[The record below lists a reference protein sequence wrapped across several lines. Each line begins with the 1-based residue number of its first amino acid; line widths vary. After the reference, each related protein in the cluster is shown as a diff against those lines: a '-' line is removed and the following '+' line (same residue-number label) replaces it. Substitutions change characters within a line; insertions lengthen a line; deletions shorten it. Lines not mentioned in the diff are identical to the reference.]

1 MVIGQ
6 VSLQECQLLFSV
18 ATISLVYYSSRKVY
32 SAKHGILNERQKRL
46 AGTWQ
51 HREDWVRKLENK
63 KPKHYM

>member
-1 MVIGQ
+1 VN
-6 VSLQECQLLFSV
+6 
-18 ATISLVYYSSRKVY
+18 YSSRKVY